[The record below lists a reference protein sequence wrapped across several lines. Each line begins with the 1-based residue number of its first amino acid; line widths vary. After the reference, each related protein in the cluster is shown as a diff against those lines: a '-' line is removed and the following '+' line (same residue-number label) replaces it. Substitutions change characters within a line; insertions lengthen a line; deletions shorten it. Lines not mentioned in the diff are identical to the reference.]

1 VEDVATAALKF
12 ENGALGVIEAT
23 TAAYP
28 GMLKKIEIHGSKGSA
43 SIEEEDIKTWEFAK
57 MTAKDKKIA
66 AEFASKTKTGGGAAD
81 PSAIGHAAHAHQF
94 KDVLKAIKQGTA
106 PAIDGKEGRRSVEII
121 LAIYQAAKTD
131 RVVQLP
137 LKKDPVLKAKNK

>member
-1 VEDVATAALKF
+1 
-12 ENGALGVIEAT
+12 
-23 TAAYP
+23 
-28 GMLKKIEIHGSKGSA
+28 
-43 SIEEEDIKTWEFAK
+43 